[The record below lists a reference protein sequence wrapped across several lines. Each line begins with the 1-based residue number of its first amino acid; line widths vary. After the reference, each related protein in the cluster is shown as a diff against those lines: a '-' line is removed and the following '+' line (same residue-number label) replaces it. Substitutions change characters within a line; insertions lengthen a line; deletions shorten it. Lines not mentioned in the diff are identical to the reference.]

1 MQQLTTA
8 PKPLTDLER
17 RWLRLKRHLRSCNQ
31 SARALRDAARAMQAA
46 GPLSPLPVVLE
57 RSSLCRRSA
66 TLLAA

>member
-1 MQQLTTA
+1 MQQPTT

-31 SARALRDAARAMQAA
+31 SARALRDAARAMQATA
-46 GPLSPLPVVLE
+46 TLPPLPFAPE
-57 RSSLCRRSA
+57 RSWLCRGSA

>member
-1 MQQLTTA
+1 MQQLTT
-8 PKPLTDLER
+8 KPLTELER

-46 GPLSPLPVVLE
+46 APIPPFPVPE

-66 TLLAA
+66 IRLAA